1 MSMMV
6 YSAVL
11 HSQRIREVALEGFG
25 IIIHTFGI
33 HSEEVI
39 EMFVYLENLILLRPF
54 RPSFWY

>member
-25 IIIHTFGI
+25 IIIHTFEI

-54 RPSFWY
+54 SSHY